1 MALQF
6 ERARIHVA
14 SREVPAELS
23 ARIAAT
29 IGLVLVA
36 FTLILA
42 RLWFLQVVK
51 GAEMRSLSEHN
62 RIRLVRV
69 PSARGVVY
77 DRHGEILVDNRAS
90 FDVVFVPEDAPDRK
104 ATLRRLAGLLGE
116 TEQQLHERLRAPSKR
131 PAYEGIV
138 VRRDLDWNGVVA
150 LETHQLELPG
160 VSLQVGPRR
169 AYPFGSLASH
179 LLGYVGEVSERE
191 LEGMGSPDLR
201 AGTSSARRA
210 SRRPGTRSCAGHPE
224 ASKSRST
231 RSAGACASSRKNPTC
246 RATRSR

>member
-1 MALQF
+1 
-6 ERARIHVA
+6 R
-14 SREVPAELS
+14 
-23 ARIAAT
+23 
-29 IGLVLVA
+29 
-36 FTLILA
+36 
-42 RLWFLQVVK
+42 
-51 GAEMRSLSEHN
+51 
-62 RIRLVRV
+62 
-69 PSARGVVY
+69 
-77 DRHGEILVDNRAS
+77 GEILVDNRAS

-201 AGTSSARRA
+201 AGDVVGKASLEKAWDAELRGTPGGQQVEVDALGRRM
-210 SRRPGTRSCAGHPE
+210 RVLQEEPDLPGDTLTLTLDRELQEVAEQALGDHE
-224 ASKSRST
+224 
-231 RSAGACASSRKNPTC
+231 GALVALDPRNG
-246 RATRSR
+246 